1 MIKSIYEKSVTYIII
16 VKKLKT
22 FPLKHETRQRCPF
35 LPLLFNNVLEVLAI
49 EVRQINE

>member
-22 FPLKHETRQRCPF
+22 LKQETRQRCPF
-35 LPLLFNNVLEVLAI
+35 LPPLFNNVLEVLAI
-49 EVRQINE
+49 AVRQINE